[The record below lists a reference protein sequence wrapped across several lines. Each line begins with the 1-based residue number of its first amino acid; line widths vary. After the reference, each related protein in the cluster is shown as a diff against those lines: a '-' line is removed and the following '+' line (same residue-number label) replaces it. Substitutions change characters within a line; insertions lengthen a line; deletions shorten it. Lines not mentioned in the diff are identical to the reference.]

1 MKIVLMYDVSYGGV
15 LFALPALISN
25 GLFYKSHDYFQLPE
39 GYYGL
44 NSIFIILSFLV
55 LLRVKSLEGVRYL
68 PPGELGKLVGLDR
81 IPEVKT
87 LRGKVDILS
96 NSGNIDRWH
105 NGLSRYW
112 MDSSPALS
120 GYLYVDGHVRVY
132 HGKQTKLPRRYVS
145 RERLCLR
152 GMTDYWVNDAL
163 GQPFFVVTTAL
174 TSGLISMLNAQIR
187 NNPAA
192 FGRCPQSAL
201 RRGLKRRYLFTSF
214 RAAF

>member
-1 MKIVLMYDVSYGGV
+1 M
-15 LFALPALISN
+15 PALISN